1 MDTAKWI
8 EIYIKTNVGS
18 AITKIVL
25 EYVWFSQKGL
35 YLKVLG
41 HLEVIGFS
49 TKKNYTH
56 TQMDCWLQSDGLSVY
71 NFFYGV
77 TQGYS

>member
-8 EIYIKTNVGS
+8 EQYGIQSTEKTNVGS
-18 AITKIVL
+18 SKKKIVL

-41 HLEVIGFS
+41 HLEVIGLS
-49 TKKNYTH
+49 TKKITRKYKWTV
-56 TQMDCWLQSDGLSVY
+56 DCSPMA
-71 NFFYGV
+71 
-77 TQGYS
+77 